1 LKKHRVALWLLKVA
15 AICFILFVIIG
26 PLIGVVLWSF
36 AIKWY
41 WPHLIPQVMGVR
53 YWMDV
58 FHRGRVLDSILL
70 SLEIAS
76 IVVALSLVI
85 AAPAA
90 YGFSRYKLPLEKFLL
105 IIFLMPQ
112 AFPQLP
118 IFINIAAV
126 FARHSLTGNM
136 WGIIFVHTMAS
147 LVFSVWIIT
156 ATFRSIPEEL
166 EQAALNLGAS
176 RLKTFFTITL
186 PLAIPGLVASAIFV
200 FLWSMGE
207 FTGAFFIGAPY
218 IQTAPVMMYTAAMGY
233 NMQTASVVALILMIP
248 AIAFMIIIE
257 KYLKAEY
264 IGGMGG

>member
-1 LKKHRVALWLLKVA
+1 MIKINLGKMVIKIIVMIV
-15 AICFILFVIIG
+15 ILFIILG
-26 PLIGVVLWSF
+26 PLFGVVLWSF

-41 WPHLIPQVMGVR
+41 WPHPIPQIMGFK
-53 YWMDV
+53 YWAEV
-58 FHRGRVLDSILL
+58 FQRGRVLDSILL

-76 IVVALSLVI
+76 IVVILSLII
-85 AAPAA
+85 ASPAA

-105 IIFLMPQ
+105 VIFLMPQ

-118 IFINIAAV
+118 IFINIAAI
-126 FARHSLTGNM
+126 FSRHHLTGNM
-136 WGIIFVHTMAS
+136 WGIVLVHTMAS

-166 EQAALNLGAS
+166 EQVALNLGAS
-176 RLKTFFTITL
+176 RVKTFFTITL
-186 PLAIPGLVASAIFV
+186 PLAIPGLIASAIFV

-207 FTGAFFIGAPY
+207 FTGAFFIGAPF

-233 NMQTASVVALILMIP
+233 NMQTASVVSLILMAP
-248 AIAFMIIIE
+248 AIIFMVVIE

-264 IGGMGG
+264 IAGLGG